1 MAQTPHPIPVRP
13 LRALRLRL
21 ERARLAARIREL
33 SGLLDVPH
41 DVADA
46 ARARIARLDRRRR
59 ALMRLGG

>member
-1 MAQTPHPIPVRP
+1 MAQVQHPMSARP
-13 LRALRLRL
+13 LRAIRLRL

-59 ALMRLGG
+59 ALIRLGG